1 MTVRATRL
9 RSAGLSAVAI
19 LALLVS
25 GCSGENAGSLPDRS
39 PVQSHIAAAP
49 ASVTVDPAE
58 PERIELR
65 SASGVTYLSSP
76 LHSEKLMRGGESG
89 QQLNPVDELPV
100 WWGES
105 GMPGTSTTQTV
116 VVVGHNYTTR
126 EAPFRA
132 LRVVEPGDRI
142 LLGTPNG
149 TLEYDVETVGP
160 LHKGSLL
167 GAHELRESVP
177 GRLILANCDVVEGES
192 TDDNYVVIAQL
203 AAH

>member
-1 MTVRATRL
+1 M
-9 RSAGLSAVAI
+9 
-19 LALLVS
+19 
-25 GCSGENAGSLPDRS
+25 
-39 PVQSHIAAAP
+39 QSHIAAAP

-76 LHSEKLMRGGESG
+76 LHLEKLVRGGESG

-116 VVVGHNYTTR
+116 VVVGHNFTTR

-132 LRVVEPGDRI
+132 LRGGARRSRPAEHTERGARKY
-142 LLGTPNG
+142 
-149 TLEYDVETVGP
+149 EVETVGP

-167 GAHELRESVP
+167 GTHELRESVP